1 MKTLRIT
8 GALWPRGPRGQLPQR
23 RFQLSVSS
31 PPLPTCLHELINFCL
46 KIHRY
51 SPLNAFLDSVN
62 NVCFGLCQISFI
74 MRKQF
79 LSLLLAGILGVG
91 LVQAE
96 PVDFVTQIKPLFE
109 GACVQCHNPEK
120 AKKEGAEYDMTTKE
134 ATFAGGESYGEDV
147 ITPGDGNDSPVYWM
161 TTLHLDDPDDSE
173 AMPPKKP
180 LNEYQQNLIK
190 DWIDQGAKW
199 PEGVVLEEQPRVT
212 FQNVRAL
219 LMKGGP
225 FNAKQIEM
233 LNLWAKQG
241 ADWPTGVSLGGA
253 ADEGALGDNLALVKT
268 IREAILANTPEKAE
282 EEMKEYTA
290 TIPKTGVKFDM
301 VPIKGGEFMM
311 GSPDDEKGRFE
322 DEGPQHKVKVDPFW
336 MGKFEV
342 TWNMY
347 EPFMIT
353 GVARNKDGSPENIPA
368 DSDPVDVV
376 SSPTTPYTEM
386 SFGMGTDGY
395 PAICMTQHA
404 ANKFCQWLSA
414 QTGHY
419 YRLPTEAEWEYA
431 CRAGTEGA
439 FSCDEDKLAE
449 FAVMDP
455 EQVRV
460 GYEKVGTKKPNP
472 WGLYDMHG
480 NVMEWVLDQYI
491 ADVYTRRSGTAE
503 NPVEIPTTLY
513 PRVARGGS
521 WYDPPEELR
530 SARRIFSDENWK
542 VQDPQLPKSIWYHT
556 DAHWLGFR
564 VVRPL
569 NVPEAEVMDTL
580 WNLGRNGE

>member
-1 MKTLRIT
+1 M
-8 GALWPRGPRGQLPQR
+8 
-23 RFQLSVSS
+23 
-31 PPLPTCLHELINFCL
+31 
-46 KIHRY
+46 
-51 SPLNAFLDSVN
+51 
-62 NVCFGLCQISFI
+62 I
-74 MRKQF
+74 MRHRF
-79 LSLLLAGILGVG
+79 FSFLLAGTTSLSLTQG
-91 LVQAE
+91 AE
-96 PVDFVTQIKPLFE
+96 VDFMTQIKPLFE
-109 GACVQCHNPEK
+109 GACIHCHNPEK
-120 AKKEGAEYDMTTKE
+120 AADEGAEYDMSTRK
-134 ATFAGGESYGEDV
+134 AAFAGGESYGSDV
-147 ITPGDGNDSPVYWM
+147 IVPKDGNDSPVYWM
-161 TTLHLDDPDDSE
+161 TTIHLDDPEDPE

-190 DWIDQGAKW
+190 DWIDQGAEW
-199 PEGVVLEEQPRVT
+199 PEGVVLEEKPRVT
-212 FQNVRAL
+212 FQNVRQL
-219 LMKGGP
+219 FLKGGP
-225 FNAKQIEM
+225 YKEKDIA
-233 LNLWAKQG
+233 LLRLWAEQG
-241 ADWPTGVSLGGA
+241 ADWPAGVSLGGKKA
-253 ADEGALGDNLALVKT
+253 ADGEEELGDNLSLVKKM
-268 IREAILANTPEKAE
+268 REAILANSPEKSE

-290 TIPKTGVKFDM
+290 TIPKTGVKFEM
-301 VPIKGGEFMM
+301 VPIKGGEFLM
-311 GSPDDEKGRFE
+311 GSPESEDGRLE
-322 DEGPQHKVKVDPFW
+322 DEGPQHTVKVDPFW

-368 DSDPVDVV
+368 DAEPVDIV

-431 CRAGTEGA
+431 CRAGTSGP
-439 FSCDEDKLAE
+439 FSCPEGDLAE
-449 FAVMDP
+449 YAVMDP

-480 NVMEWVLDQYI
+480 NVMEWTLDQYI
-491 ADVYTRRSGTAE
+491 ADAYSKRTGVTE
-503 NPVEIPTTLY
+503 NPLEMPTTLY

-521 WYDPPEELR
+521 WYDPPEYLR
-530 SARRIFSDENWK
+530 SAARSPSDENWK

-569 NVPEAEVMDTL
+569 KVPEDQVMHDI
-580 WNLGRNGE
+580 WNMGRNGD

>member
-1 MKTLRIT
+1 MRRNSLSILTLASFS
-8 GALWPRGPRGQLPQR
+8 AL
-23 RFQLSVSS
+23 SA
-31 PPLPTCLHELINFCL
+31 T
-46 KIHRY
+46 
-51 SPLNAFLDSVN
+51 A
-62 NVCFGLCQISFI
+62 
-74 MRKQF
+74 
-79 LSLLLAGILGVG
+79 
-91 LVQAE
+91 AE
-96 PVDFVTQIKPLFE
+96 VDFMTQIKPLFE
-109 GACVQCHNPEK
+109 GACIQCHNPED
-120 AKKEGAEYDMTTKE
+120 AKSEGAEYDMTTME
-134 ATFAGGESYGEDV
+134 ATFIGGESYGDEV
-147 ITPGDGNDSPVYWM
+147 IKRGDGNDSPVYWM
-161 TTLHLDDPDDSE
+161 TTIHLDDPDDSE

-180 LNEYQQNLIK
+180 LNEYQQQIIK
-190 DWIDQGAKW
+190 DWIDQGAEW
-199 PEGVVLEEQPRVT
+199 PEGVVLGEKPRVT
-212 FQNVRAL
+212 FQNVRQL

-233 LNLWAKQG
+233 LNLWAEQG
-241 ADWPTGVSLGGA
+241 ADWPEGVTLGGA
-253 ADEGALGDNLALVKT
+253 TVDEDALGDNLSLVKT
-268 IREAILANTPEKAE
+268 IREKILETSKEKTV
-282 EEMKEYTA
+282 EEMMEYTGA
-290 TIPKTGVKFDM
+290 IPKTGVKYDM
-301 VPIKGGEFMM
+301 IPIPGGEFLM
-311 GSPDDEKGRFE
+311 GSPDDESGRFD
-322 DEGPQHKVKVDPFW
+322 DEGPQHKVKVEPFW

-368 DSDPVDVV
+368 DAEALDVV

-419 YRLPTEAEWEYA
+419 YRLPTEAEWEFA
-431 CRAGTEGA
+431 CRAGTTGP
-439 FSCDEDKLAE
+439 FSVAEADLADY
-449 FAVMDP
+449 AVMDP
-455 EQVRV
+455 EQIRV

-472 WGLYDMHG
+472 FGLYDMHG

-491 ADVYTRRSGTAE
+491 EDAYSKRTGVSE
-503 NPVEIPTTLY
+503 SPLEIPTTLY
-513 PRVARGGS
+513 PRIARGGS

-564 VVRPL
+564 IIRPL
-569 NVPEAEVMDTL
+569 NVPEAEAMDVM
-580 WNLGRNGE
+580 WNSGRNGAD

>member
-1 MKTLRIT
+1 M
-8 GALWPRGPRGQLPQR
+8 R
-23 RFQLSVSS
+23 R
-31 PPLPTCLHELINFCL
+31 N
-46 KIHRY
+46 
-51 SPLNAFLDSVN
+51 
-62 NVCFGLCQISFI
+62 
-74 MRKQF
+74 F
-79 LSLLLAGILGVG
+79 LSILTLASLSA
-91 LVQAE
+91 LPAAAAE
-96 PVDFVTQIKPLFE
+96 VDFMTQIKPLFE
-109 GACVQCHNPEK
+109 GACIQCHNPED
-120 AKKEGAEYDMTTKE
+120 AKSEGAEYDMTTKE
-134 ATFAGGESYGEDV
+134 ASFIGGESYGEDV
-147 ITPGDGNDSPVYWM
+147 IRPGDGNDSPVYWM
-161 TTLHLDDPDDSE
+161 TTIHLDDPEDPE

-180 LNEYQQNLIK
+180 LNEYQQQIIK
-190 DWIDQGAKW
+190 DWIDQGAEW
-199 PEGVVLEEQPRVT
+199 PEGVVLTEKPRVT
-212 FQNVRAL
+212 FQNVRQL

-233 LNLWAKQG
+233 LNLWAEQG
-241 ADWPTGVSLGGA
+241 ADWPEGVTLGGVTV
-253 ADEGALGDNLALVKT
+253 DEDALGDNLSLVKT
-268 IREAILANTPEKAE
+268 IREKILETSKEKTVD
-282 EEMKEYTA
+282 EMKEYTG
-290 TIPKTGVKFDM
+290 TIPKTGVKYDM
-301 VPIKGGEFMM
+301 VPIPGGEFLM
-311 GSPDDEKGRFE
+311 GSPDNEAGRFD
-322 DEGPQHKVKVDPFW
+322 DEGPQHKVKVEPFW

-368 DSDPVDVV
+368 DAEPLDVV

-419 YRLPTEAEWEYA
+419 YRLPTEAEWEFA
-431 CRAGTEGA
+431 CRAGTTGP
-439 FSCDEDKLAE
+439 FSVPESELADY
-449 FAVMDP
+449 AVMDP
-455 EQVRV
+455 EQIRV

-472 WGLYDMHG
+472 FGLYDMHG

-491 ADVYTRRSGTAE
+491 EDAYSKRTGVTE
-503 NPVEIPTTLY
+503 NPLEIPTTLY

-564 VVRPL
+564 IVRPL
-569 NVPEAEVMDTL
+569 NVPEPEAMDVM
-580 WNLGRNGE
+580 WNLGRNGAD

>member
-1 MKTLRIT
+1 MQINPPFPRYQPREMHLIT
-8 GALWPRGPRGQLPQR
+8 
-23 RFQLSVSS
+23 V
-31 PPLPTCLHELINFCL
+31 
-46 KIHRY
+46 
-51 SPLNAFLDSVN
+51 LDSTSI
-62 NVCFGLCQISFI
+62 LCLLKTSTIDF
-74 MRKQF
+74 MRKSF
-79 LSLLLAGILGVG
+79 LPILLASSSCLAT
-91 LVQAE
+91 AE
-96 PVDFVTQIKPLFE
+96 AEEVDFMTQIKPLFE

-120 AKKEGAEYDMTTKE
+120 ADDEGAEYDMTTME
-134 ATFAGGESYGEDV
+134 ATFKGGESYGSDV

-161 TTLHLDDPDDSE
+161 TTIHLDDPDDSE

-190 DWIDQGAKW
+190 NWIDQGAKW
-199 PEGVVLEEQPRVT
+199 PEGVVLEEAPRVT
-212 FQNVRAL
+212 FQNVRQL
-219 LMKGGP
+219 LMTGGP
-225 FNAKQIEM
+225 FNEKQIEM
-233 LNLWAKQG
+233 LTLWAKQG
-241 ADWPTGVSLGGA
+241 ADWPEGISLGGA
-253 ADEGALGDNLALVKT
+253 VDEDALGDNLALAEA
-268 IREAILANTPEKAE
+268 IRENIIANSPEKSE

-290 TIPKTGVKFDM
+290 TIPKTGVKFEM
-301 VPIKGGEFMM
+301 VPIPGGEFMM
-311 GSPDDEKGRFE
+311 GSPEDEAGRE
-322 DEGPQHKVKVDPFW
+322 ESEGPQHKVKVSPFW

-368 DSDPVDVV
+368 DAELVDVV

-431 CRAGTEGA
+431 CRAGTTGP
-439 FSCDEDKLAE
+439 FHCPEDQLAE

-455 EQVRV
+455 DQVRV

-480 NVMEWVLDQYI
+480 NVMEWVLDQYTEE
-491 ADVYTRRSGTAE
+491 AYTGRSGVTE
-503 NPVEIPTTLY
+503 NPLVIPTTLY
-513 PRVARGGS
+513 PRVAKGGS
-521 WYDPPEELR
+521 WYDPPEYLR
-530 SARRIFSDENWK
+530 SAGRAPSDENWK

-569 NVPEAEVMDTL
+569 EVPDAEKMHEL

>member
-1 MKTLRIT
+1 M
-8 GALWPRGPRGQLPQR
+8 R
-23 RFQLSVSS
+23 RKF
-31 PPLPTCLHELINFCL
+31 F
-46 KIHRY
+46 
-51 SPLNAFLDSVN
+51 SPLLVGFLGSAA
-62 NVCFGLCQISFI
+62 L
-74 MRKQF
+74 
-79 LSLLLAGILGVG
+79 
-91 LVQAE
+91 QAE
-96 PVDFVTQIKPLFE
+96 DVDFMTQIKPLFE
-109 GACVQCHNPEK
+109 GACVQCHNPEDMDD
-120 AKKEGAEYDMTTKE
+120 EGAEYDMTTME

-161 TTLHLDDPDDSE
+161 TTVHLDDPDDSE

-180 LNEYQQNLIK
+180 LNEYQQNIIK

-199 PEGVVLEEQPRVT
+199 PEGVTLKETPRVT
-212 FQNVRAL
+212 FQSVKGL
-219 LMKGGP
+219 LTKGGP
-225 FNAKQIEM
+225 FSEKQITM
-233 LNLWAKQG
+233 LNLWAAQG
-241 ADWPTGVSLGGA
+241 ADWPEGFSLSGDVA
-253 ADEGALGDNLALVKT
+253 ADDGLGDNLALAES
-268 IREAILANTPEKAE
+268 IREKILETTKEVSE
-282 EEMKEYTA
+282 GDMKDYTN
-290 TIPKTGVKFDM
+290 TIPKTGVKYDM
-301 VPIKGGEFMM
+301 VAINGGEFMM
-311 GSPDDEKGRFE
+311 GSPADEKGRFE

-353 GVARNKDGSPENIPA
+353 GVARNKDGSPQDIPA
-368 DSDPVDVV
+368 DADAVDVV

-431 CRAGTEGA
+431 CRAGTTGP
-439 FSCDEDKLAE
+439 FSCPEEELAD

-455 EQVRV
+455 EAVRV
-460 GYEKVGTKKPNP
+460 GYEKIGTKKPNP

-480 NVMEWVLDQYI
+480 NVMEWVLDQYQ
-491 ADVYTRRSGTAE
+491 ADAYASRSGVTE
-503 NPVEIPTTLY
+503 NPLVVPTQLY

-564 VVRPL
+564 LVRPL
-569 NVPEAEVMDTL
+569 NVPEAKEIHER
-580 WNLGRNGE
+580 WNFGRAGE

>member
-1 MKTLRIT
+1 MHQKFLTFLALT
-8 GALWPRGPRGQLPQR
+8 AFFGVSAYGA
-23 RFQLSVSS
+23 
-31 PPLPTCLHELINFCL
+31 E
-46 KIHRY
+46 
-51 SPLNAFLDSVN
+51 
-62 NVCFGLCQISFI
+62 
-74 MRKQF
+74 
-79 LSLLLAGILGVG
+79 
-91 LVQAE
+91 
-96 PVDFVTQIKPLFE
+96 VDFMKQIKPLFE
-109 GACVQCHNPEK
+109 GACVQCHNPED
-120 AKKEGAEYDMTTKE
+120 AKKEGAGYDMTTKE
-134 ATFAGGESYGEDV
+134 ASFAGGRGYGEEV
-147 ITPGDGNDSPVYWM
+147 ILPGDGYDSPVYWM
-161 TTLHLDDPDDSE
+161 TTIHLEDPDDPE

-180 LNEYQQNLIK
+180 LNEHQQQIIQ

-199 PEGVVLEEQPRVT
+199 PDGVVLEEKPRVT
-212 FQNVRAL
+212 FQSVKDL
-219 LMKGGP
+219 LTKGGP
-225 FNAKQIEM
+225 FSAKQIDM
-233 LNLWAKQG
+233 LNLWAEQG
-241 ADWPTGVSLGGA
+241 ADWPEGVSLAGDVSV
-253 ADEGALGDNLALVKT
+253 DEEALGDNLALVEA
-268 IREAILANTPEKAE
+268 IREKILETTTESSE
-282 EEMKEYTA
+282 GDMQEYTG
-290 TIPKTGVKFDM
+290 TIPKTGVKYDM
-301 VPIKGGEFMM
+301 IPIPGGEFLM
-311 GSPDDEKGRFE
+311 GSPDDEAGRFD
-322 DEGPQHKVKVDPFW
+322 DEGPQHKVSVEPFW

-368 DSDPVDVV
+368 DAAPVDVV

-431 CRAGTEGA
+431 CRAGTTGP
-439 FSCDEDKLAE
+439 FSVSEEELADY
-449 FAVMDP
+449 AVMDP
-455 EQVRV
+455 EQIRV

-472 WGLYDMHG
+472 FGLYDMHG
-480 NVMEWVLDQYI
+480 NVMEWVLDMYVED
-491 ADVYTRRSGTAE
+491 AYGKRSGVSAGPLEVPTA
-503 NPVEIPTTLY
+503 LY

-564 VVRPL
+564 IVRPL
-569 NVPEAEVMDTL
+569 NVPEPEKMVLM
-580 WNLGRNGE
+580 WNLGRLGAE